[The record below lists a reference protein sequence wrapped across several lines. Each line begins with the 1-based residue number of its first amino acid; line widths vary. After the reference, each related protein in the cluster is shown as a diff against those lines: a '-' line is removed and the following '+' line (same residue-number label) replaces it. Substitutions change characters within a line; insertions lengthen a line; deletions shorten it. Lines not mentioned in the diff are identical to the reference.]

1 VKAVAFAG
9 PGRLEVREVPEPQL
23 ASGEVLIDIAY
34 CGVCGSDLHE
44 YASQA
49 PSMRAAGI
57 FQPVMGHEFTG
68 VVSELGPGVDS
79 FKVGDP
85 VVVHPG
91 GPCGDCY
98 YCRAGAANL
107 CAEQVGTGY
116 RKQGAY
122 AERVAV
128 RADQALPLP
137 DASWLERAALT
148 EPLGVALRALNRGAF
163 LAGETVFIAGGGPIG
178 LLAIL
183 AARHKNA
190 NKIIVSEAAASRRD
204 VALRLGANH
213 AVDPANVAS
222 VQVRELTAGLGC
234 DLAVECVGIAP
245 TMDDCLASTR
255 RGGRIVVAGAFE
267 QPYSVNL
274 LNLLLQ
280 EHSIAGTFGYAS
292 EFAEAR
298 DLIVSGAIDVS
309 PLISRAV
316 SLDELLGVF
325 EELTSDRDRD
335 QKVLVRPNG

>member
-1 VKAVAFAG
+1 VAFAG
-9 PGRLEVREVPEPQL
+9 PGKMELRDIPDPEP
-23 ASGEVLIDIAY
+23 ASGEVVVEVAY

-44 YASQA
+44 YASEA
-49 PSMRAAGI
+49 PSMRAAGV

-68 VVSELGPGVDS
+68 VISALGAGVIGVSH
-79 FKVGDP
+79 GDF

-98 YCRAGAANL
+98 YCRSGAANL

-122 AERVAV
+122 AQQVVVSA
-128 RADQALPLP
+128 AQALPLP
-137 DASWLERAALT
+137 GVSSLEAAALT
-148 EPLGVALRALNRGAF
+148 EPLGVAIHALNRGG
-163 LAGETVFIAGGGPIG
+163 LRAGETVFLAGGGPIG
-178 LLAIL
+178 LLTLL
-183 AARHKNA
+183 AARHKKA
-190 NKIIVSEAAASRRD
+190 GKIIVSEQAASRREI
-204 VALRLGANH
+204 ALRLGADH
-213 AVDPANVAS
+213 AVDPAQVAS
-222 VQVRELTAGLGC
+222 VQVRQLTDGVGC
-234 DLAVECVGIAP
+234 DLAVECVGIAA

-292 EFAEAR
+292 EFEEAR
-298 DLIVSGAIDVS
+298 DLIVGGKIDVS
-309 PLISRAV
+309 PLISRVV
-316 SLDELLGVF
+316 SLEELPSVF
-325 EELTSDRDRD
+325 EQLTSDRNRD

>member
-1 VKAVAFAG
+1 MELRDIPDPKSAA
-9 PGRLEVREVPEPQL
+9 
-23 ASGEVLIDIAY
+23 GEVVIQVAY

-44 YASQA
+44 FASQM

-68 VVSELGPGVDS
+68 IVSALGEGVNGLS
-79 FKVGDP
+79 VGDP

-91 GPCGDCY
+91 GPCGQCY
-98 YCRAGAANL
+98 YCKSGATNL
-107 CAEQVGTGY
+107 CAEQAGTGY

-128 RADQALPLP
+128 RAKQAIRLP
-137 DASWLERAALT
+137 DKSSLERAALT
-148 EPLGVALRALNRGAF
+148 EPLGVAIHSLNRGV
-163 LAGETVFIAGGGPIG
+163 LSAGETVFIAGGGPIG
-178 LLAIL
+178 LLTVL
-183 AARHKNA
+183 AAKHREA
-190 NKIIVSEAAASRRD
+190 GRIIVSEPAAARRGL
-204 VALRLGANH
+204 ALRLGADQ

-222 VQVRELTAGLGC
+222 VQVREITDGLGC
-234 DLAVECVGIAP
+234 DLAIECVGIAP

-292 EFAEAR
+292 EFEEAR
-298 DLIVSGAIDVS
+298 DLIVSGTIDVS
-309 PLISRAV
+309 PLISRVV
-316 SLDELLGVF
+316 SLHDLPSAF
-325 EELTSDRDRD
+325 EELTADRNRD
-335 QKVLVRPNG
+335 QKVLVRPAP